1 MNEYERINA
10 ELELLKNK
18 IESIEEKIDT
28 SQNHYRLSFRSIQK
42 QISTLESGSIM
53 LFWGGVITII
63 ICAIFFF

>member
-28 SQNHYRLSFRSIQK
+28 SQNHYRVHFRSIQK
-42 QISTLESGSIM
+42 QISKLESGSIM

>member
-28 SQNHYRLSFRSIQK
+28 SQSQDRLSFRSIQK